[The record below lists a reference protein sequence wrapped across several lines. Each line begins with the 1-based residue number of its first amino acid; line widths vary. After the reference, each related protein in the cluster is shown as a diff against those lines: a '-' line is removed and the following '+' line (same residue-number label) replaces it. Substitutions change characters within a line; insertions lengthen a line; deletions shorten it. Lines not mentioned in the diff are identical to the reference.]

1 MSDLIKVA
9 TVSDLQP
16 GEFMHVVANDVSAVL
31 FNLDGTYYA
40 INAKCTHR
48 GGDLF
53 DGELD
58 DACIVCPLHGARF
71 DVRTGVKER
80 GKPDQNVASYDV
92 QIEGENILIS
102 MA

>member
-9 TVSDLQP
+9 TVSDLPP
-16 GEFMHVVANDVSAVL
+16 GEFMHVVANNVSAVL

-40 INAKCTHR
+40 IDAKCTHR

-58 DACIVCPLHGARF
+58 GACIVCPLHGARF

-80 GKPDQNVASYDV
+80 GKPDQNVVSYDV
-92 QIEGENILIS
+92 QLEGEDIL
-102 MA
+102 MATN

>member
-16 GEFMHVVANDVSAVL
+16 GDFIHVIANDISAVL

-40 INAKCTHR
+40 IDAKCTHK

-58 DACIVCPLHGARF
+58 AACIVCPLHGARF
-71 DVRTGVKER
+71 DVRTGVKEH
-80 GKPDQNVASYDV
+80 GKPDQNVATYDV
-92 QIEGENILIS
+92 RLEGEDILINTI
-102 MA
+102 